1 MAIYTVSITDGT
13 TLANLAVS
21 AGRGPKG
28 DGFTGV
34 TFDNTTKTFTF
45 TSNDG
50 LGFTSDPITI
60 DLLADPTPQLVVI
73 LTLTATTSQA
83 LVTSISLVA

>member
-1 MAIYTVSITDGT
+1 MPVYTVSLTDGT
-13 TLANLAVS
+13 TLANLAVA

-60 DLLADPTPQLVVI
+60 DLLADPTPQLGGNLDLSKTIFGNIGNLFIYKV
-73 LTLTATTSQA
+73 
-83 LVTSISLVA
+83 